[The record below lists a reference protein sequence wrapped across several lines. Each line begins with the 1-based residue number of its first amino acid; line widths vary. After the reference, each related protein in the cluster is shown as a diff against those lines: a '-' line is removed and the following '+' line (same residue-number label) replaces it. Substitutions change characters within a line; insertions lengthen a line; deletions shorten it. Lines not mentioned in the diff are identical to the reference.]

1 MAVQTTEEFKDGG
14 ATSYAITIE
23 YLQASDIKVR
33 IGGALQT
40 YVASSPS
47 SGEYTVSGTT
57 VTLGA
62 QAAAGTGNVH
72 IYRET
77 DVNTAAATFAAGSS
91 IRAADL
97 NAIHDM
103 GRFAA
108 VEHRNKI
115 INADIRTGAVTSD
128 SILDG
133 TIVNADINASAAI
146 DNSKIADGLLKSG
159 IKVT

>member
-1 MAVQTTEEFKDGG
+1 MAVQTTEEYKNGG
-14 ATSYAITIE
+14 ATTYSITIE
-23 YLQASDIKVR
+23 YLKASDIKVR

-62 QAAAGTGNVH
+62 QAAAGSGNVH

-77 DVNTAAATFAAGSS
+77 DVNTAAAVFAAGSS

-115 INADIRTGAVTSD
+115 ITADRNV
-128 SILDG
+128 
-133 TIVNADINASAAI
+133 AI
-146 DNSKIADGLLKSG
+146 EY
-159 IKVT
+159 

>member
-1 MAVQTTEEFKDGG
+1 MAVQTTEEFKNGG

-23 YLQASDIKVR
+23 YLQASDIRVR

-40 YVASSPS
+40 YVASNPS

-77 DVNTAAATFAAGSS
+77 DVNTAAAVFAAGSS

-108 VEHRNKI
+108 VEH
-115 INADIRTGAVTSD
+115 
-128 SILDG
+128 
-133 TIVNADINASAAI
+133 
-146 DNSKIADGLLKSG
+146 SK
-159 IKVT
+159 